1 MQGAAD
7 DDDSLENRSKNNENN
22 NNNGEDT
29 GLYIASTFVRNF
41 VQMIPQMFSKSSTT
55 GKVLEWSAPLLS
67 NMVGM
72 FVNLRMR
79 KGLKQGKNK
88 TNSIE
93 QRVSVL
99 EKEYL
104 EIRSSSSNKH
114 N

>member
-1 MQGAAD
+1 MPHD
-7 DDDSLENRSKNNENN
+7 DDQDDNENNN

-55 GKVLEWSAPLLS
+55 GKVLEWGAPLLS

-93 QRVSVL
+93 QRVTVL

-104 EIRSSSSNKH
+104 EISSLTKH
-114 N
+114 HNNINT